1 MRIGV
6 IGAGAIGG
14 AISALLAR
22 GGHEVEV
29 TARGANL
36 RVIAAGGVRLTGGW
50 GDFTALVT
58 AGEKLKVKP
67 DLAFVAT
74 KALDAPAA
82 IRANAKKLTGIP
94 VVVVQNGLESIDST
108 APLLPDSTI
117 LGALA
122 LYASSLVAPGHVNVG
137 TTGRTYIGG
146 DDAETA
152 ALVTGILDAVMPTAI
167 VRNFRGA
174 QWTKLVVNQVNAMAA
189 ITGLS
194 VQETIAHPG
203 LRRIITLSMRENVR
217 VGFASGIHFEEVQGL
232 TNARLRLFLRS
243 PLPLAERLPK
253 LMATRMGSV
262 PNPGSTLQ
270 SIRRGSLTEIDYL
283 NGAVVDAAAAIGAV
297 APVNAALTA
306 LVHEVE
312 RTGAFLTPD
321 EVLTRV

>member
-36 RVIAAGGVRLTGGW
+36 RVIASGGIRMTGKW
-50 GDFTALVT
+50 GDFTAMVS
-58 AGEKLKVKP
+58 AGEKLSARP

-82 IRANAKKLTGIP
+82 IRANAKRLADIP
-94 VVVVQNGLESIDST
+94 VVVVQNGLESINAS
-108 APLLPDSTI
+108 APLLPSSTI

-122 LYASSLVAPGHVNVG
+122 LYASSLIGPGHINVG
-137 TTGRTYIGG
+137 TTGDTYIGG
-146 DDAETA
+146 EDAA
-152 ALVTGILDAVMPTAI
+152 AAARVAELLTTVMPTNV

-243 PLPLAERLPK
+243 PVSLSERLPM
-253 LMATRMGSV
+253 LMAKRMGSV

-270 SIRRGSLTEIDYL
+270 SIRRGALTEIDYL
-283 NGAVVDAAAAIGAV
+283 NGAVVSAAGAIGTI
-297 APVNAALTA
+297 APMNAALVG

-312 RTGAFLTPD
+312 QTGKFLTPD
-321 EVLTRV
+321 EVIAQL

>member
-22 GGHEVEV
+22 DGHDVEV

-36 RVIAAGGVRLTGGW
+36 RVIASGGIRMTGVW
-50 GDFTALVT
+50 GDFTAMVK
-58 AGEKLKVKP
+58 AGEKLSARP
-67 DLAFVAT
+67 DIAFVAT

-82 IRANAKKLTGIP
+82 IRANAKRLSGIP
-94 VVVVQNGLESIDST
+94 VVVVQNGLESISAT

-122 LYASSLVAPGHVNVG
+122 LYASSLVRPGHIAVG
-137 TTGRTYIGG
+137 TPGKTYIGG
-146 DDAETA
+146 ADAA
-152 ALVTGILDAVMPTAI
+152 AAARVAELLNSVMPTSV

-194 VQETIAHPG
+194 VQETIANPG

-217 VGFASGIHFEEVQGL
+217 VGFASGIHFEGVQGL
-232 TNARLRLFLRS
+232 TNARLRVFLSS
-243 PLPLAERLPK
+243 PVGISERLPR
-253 LMATRMGSV
+253 LMAKRMGSV

-270 SIRRGSLTEIDYL
+270 SIRRGALTEIDYL
-283 NGAVVDAAAAIGAV
+283 NGAVVTAAGEIGTI
-297 APVNAALTA
+297 APVNAALVD

-312 RTGAFLTPD
+312 RTGTFLTPE
-321 EVLTRV
+321 EVLARF

>member
-29 TARGANL
+29 AARGANL
-36 RVIAAGGVRLTGGW
+36 RVMAAGGIRLTGQW

-58 AGEKLKVKP
+58 ANEKLRATP
-67 DLAFVAT
+67 ELAFVAT

-82 IRANAKKLTGIP
+82 IKANAKRLAGIP
-94 VVVVQNGLESIDST
+94 VVVVQNGLESISST
-108 APLLPDSTI
+108 APLLPSSTV

-122 LYASSLVAPGHVNVG
+122 LYASSLIGPGHINVG
-137 TTGRTYIGG
+137 TAGNTYIGG
-146 DDAETA
+146 EDAA
-152 ALVTGILDAVMPTAI
+152 AAARVAEILDAVMPAS
-167 VRNFRGA
+167 VVKNFRGA
-174 QWTKLVVNQVNAMAA
+174 QWSKLVVNQVNAMAA

-194 VQETIAHPG
+194 VQETIADPK

-217 VGFASGIHFEEVQGL
+217 VGFESGIHFEDVQGL

-243 PLPLAERLPK
+243 PVALAERLPK
-253 LMATRMGSV
+253 LMAARMGPV

-270 SIRRGSLTEIDYL
+270 SIRRGALTEIDYL
-283 NGAVVDAAAAIGAV
+283 NGAVVSAAEAIGTT
-297 APVNAALTA
+297 APVNAALVA
-306 LVHEVE
+306 LVHSVE
-312 RTGAFLTPD
+312 ASGTFLTPD
-321 EVLTRV
+321 EVVARV